1 MKYENKGSFGYGD
14 ITALVAYIGDTKK
27 EDLNIFIQGDIKEI
41 ENELERLVRKEKLES
56 KTVCGELVYRF
67 IGD

>member
-14 ITALVAYIGDTKK
+14 ITALVSYLGTANR
-27 EDLNIFIQGDIKEI
+27 EELNVFIQGDIKEV

-56 KTVCGELVYRF
+56 KVVCGELVYRF